1 MRKKVKQYIQKSLCG
16 ILSAAMI
23 LTSLSV
29 PEMTAY
35 AAQPGGTEVTTEA
48 PEESS
53 EEVVRD
59 ENKEEE
65 ILAPEPEGTMSS
77 SVSKTE
83 EDEDASSQK
92 IGRAHV

>member
-35 AAQPGGTEVTTEA
+35 AAQPGGTEIF
-48 PEESS
+48 EETSS
-53 EEVVRD
+53 EEVRRQRKSRKLLKV
-59 ENKEEE
+59 
-65 ILAPEPEGTMSS
+65 P
-77 SVSKTE
+77 
-83 EDEDASSQK
+83 QK
-92 IGRAHV
+92 RKKSLLKQKHAMKAALQRRRLSRERT

>member
-35 AAQPGGTEVTTEA
+35 AAQPGGTEIF
-48 PEESS
+48 EETSS
-53 EEVVRD
+53 EEVRS
-59 ENKEEE
+59 EKIE
-65 ILAPEPEGTMSS
+65 
-77 SVSKTE
+77 TE
-83 EDEDASSQK
+83 TISFSQ